1 MEERN
6 IMKFTCT
13 YTQNE
18 KLLRQYYYNVKMK
31 GVRKWLWLGL
41 LLVAGSVAL
50 YVHSREPIDLV
61 FLVLGVSYGIK
72 ELSAPYRAAKK
83 ELEKLTDKYGQ
94 DLPQTAVTVDTQRAV
109 ASFDGEET
117 VLPLENV
124 LGLYFCKNCIV
135 LKGYSEDIILA
146 AEGLEDIEETKG
158 VLKKYCKNAPVY
170 KR

>member
-6 IMKFTCT
+6 TMKFTCT

-18 KLLRQYYYNVKMK
+18 KLLRQYYYNVKMS

-41 LLVAGSVAL
+41 LLIAGSAAL
-50 YVHSREPIDLV
+50 YLYHRDPLDLV

-83 ELEKLTDKYGQ
+83 ELDGLTEKYGQ
-94 DLPQTAVTVDTQRAV
+94 NLPQTTVTVDEQKA
-109 ASFDGEET
+109 ASSFDMEQIS
-117 VLPLENV
+117 LPLENV
-124 LGLYFCKNCIV
+124 LGLYFCKDCIV

-146 AEGLEDIEETKG
+146 MDGLENVEEIKG
-158 VLKKYCKNAPVY
+158 FLKKYCKNAPVY